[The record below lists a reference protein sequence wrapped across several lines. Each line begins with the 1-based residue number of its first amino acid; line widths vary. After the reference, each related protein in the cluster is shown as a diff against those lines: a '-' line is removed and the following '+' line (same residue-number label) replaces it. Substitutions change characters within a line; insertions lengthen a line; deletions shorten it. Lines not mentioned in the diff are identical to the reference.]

1 MAKNK
6 NSETLNSVLSEKVD
20 SDILAKLENLKS
32 LGLDSDIF
40 GEFHQRVMWIIWENP
55 NASEVIAW
63 ELEKTALSV
72 EDLFAKYD
80 WQINKILKAWSMDE
94 NFIQAANDEEY
105 STNQRQKNLDISSN
119 WLDDNSNVVDF
130 KSYYSNQRQNNLDIS
145 SNWDDNSNVVD
156 FTAYN
161 TTSFK
166 DPLYWIENEEEDDE
180 TGDDQQDAA

>member
-1 MAKNK
+1 MKTNKSLKLEEVFQKN
-6 NSETLNSVLSEKVD
+6 TLNEFPEID
-20 SDILAKLENLKS
+20 SKFKTLEALWMDPKELAK
-32 LGLDSDIF
+32 
-40 GEFHQRVMWIIWENP
+40 FHDRLVGIVSENP

-72 EDLFAKYD
+72 EDLFARYNRKFRSVLD
-80 WQINKILKAWSMDE
+80 AGSMDE
-94 NFIQAANDEEY
+94 SFIQAANDEEY
-105 STNQRQKNLDISSN
+105 LTNQRQK
-119 WLDDNSNVVDF
+119 
-130 KSYYSNQRQNNLDIS
+130 NLDIS

>member
-72 EDLFAKYD
+72 EDLFAKYNRQFRSVLD
-80 WQINKILKAWSMDE
+80 AWSMDE
-94 NFIQAANDEEY
+94 SFIQAANDEEY
-105 STNQRQKNLDISSN
+105 STNQRQNNLDISSN
-119 WLDDNSNVVDF
+119 WLDNDSNVVDF
-130 KSYYSNQRQNNLDIS
+130 S
-145 SNWDDNSNVVD
+145 
-156 FTAYN
+156 AYN
-161 TTSFK
+161 ITSLN
-166 DPLYWIENEEEDDE
+166 DPLYWIENDEEDDE
-180 TGDDQQDAA
+180 EGDGYDQQKAA

>member
-32 LGLDSDIF
+32 LGFDSDIF
-40 GEFHQRVMWIIWENP
+40 GEFHKRVMWIIWENP

-72 EDLFAKYD
+72 EDLFAKYNRKFRSVLD
-80 WQINKILKAWSMDE
+80 AGSMDE
-94 NFIQAANDEEY
+94 SFIQAANDEEY
-105 STNQRQKNLDISSN
+105 LTNQRQK
-119 WLDDNSNVVDF
+119 
-130 KSYYSNQRQNNLDIS
+130 NLDIS